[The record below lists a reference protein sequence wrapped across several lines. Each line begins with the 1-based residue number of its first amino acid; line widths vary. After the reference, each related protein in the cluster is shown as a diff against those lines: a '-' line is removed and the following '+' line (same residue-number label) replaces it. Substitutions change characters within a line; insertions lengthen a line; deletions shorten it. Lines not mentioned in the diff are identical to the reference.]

1 MRALLEL
8 VTQAQLFVTFIEE
21 RHKRFVNSGKFERR
35 LTTRYALLTP
45 SPHLRRSSPLRAAL
59 CV

>member
-35 LTTRYALLTP
+35 LTTRYALLKP
-45 SPHLRRSSPLRAAL
+45 SPHLYPPLS
-59 CV
+59 